1 MDNNLNNNGK
11 DNEQKP
17 WETEQ
22 GEPVSEKKPWDA
34 PVDTEDYTPPVYE
47 KKETVKEPE
56 EIKAPEEPETPYAE
70 PEVLSQPETEKEP
83 ETVKESEIPEEPKAP
98 DFNSQRYVPPYYNSA
113 SSNNKA
119 PKKPKNSVPLVVLS
133 VVCIACVLLMTA
145 MFFVIR
151 ANDWKSP
158 EAPSGDGQNVTDT
171 PDASDKEANGNGQ
184 GDELQNGEDAP
195 MTGDGD
201 VDVDIEIEDTEGKK
215 ELDYGTVYEKCAP
228 AAVGILCTKNLSY
241 SSMFGQTTTY
251 EQPYVGSGFIIDEDG
266 YIATNAHVVEE
277 MDTIKVYL
285 ADGTTLDATL
295 IGYDDLSDI
304 AVLKVES
311 EEKLPV
317 MEFGD
322 SSVLKVG
329 DIVTAIGTPA
339 DISLAGTFTHGI
351 ISAVDREV
359 VLDENGVKKTM
370 RLLQTDATINP
381 GNSGGPL
388 LNMHGQVIGINTL
401 KLTDE
406 FEGIGFA
413 IPSIYAKNVV
423 EAIIENG
430 GNVDFDPENGYV
442 SVDETP
448 QMGIANSQEITQ
460 YMSSVYGVPVGVQ
473 ILLLEQGCS
482 LEKNG
487 ARVGDIITEMNG
499 VKITNLTELR
509 EQRDKV
515 KPREEATVKVYRNGE
530 YYDITFKMGSNIST
544 K

>member
-1 MDNNLNNNGK
+1 MDNNFNNNQ
-11 DNEQKP
+11 NEDKKP
-17 WETEQ
+17 WEAEKENPSAEQ
-22 GEPVSEKKPWDA
+22 KPWDA
-34 PVDTEDYTPPVYE
+34 PVEIGDYIPPVYE
-47 KKETVKEPE
+47 KKQESKEQESFKQPEAVNEPE
-56 EIKAPEEPETPYAE
+56 PVNEPESVNE
-70 PEVLSQPETEKEP
+70 PEPSN
-83 ETVKESEIPEEPKAP
+83 EPKAP
-98 DFNSQRYVPPYYNSA
+98 DFNSQTYVPPYYNA
-113 SSNNKA
+113 SSVNKGT
-119 PKKPKNSVPLVVLS
+119 PKKSKKNTAIVALS
-133 VVCIACVLLMTA
+133 IVCIACVLLMTA
-145 MFFVIR
+145 MFCMIW
-151 ANDWKSP
+151 ANDWKLS
-158 EAPSGDGQNVTDT
+158 EPSEDSGKEQTENENTPGDEILNDTTQDGEDT
-171 PDASDKEANGNGQ
+171 PVTGE
-184 GDELQNGEDAP
+184 GDLDI
-195 MTGDGD
+195 
-201 VDVDIEIEDTEGKK
+201 DIEIEDTDGKK
-215 ELDYGTVYEKCAP
+215 ELNYGAVYEKCSP
-228 AAVGILCTKNLSY
+228 AAVGILCTKNMSY
-241 SSMFGQTTTY
+241 TSMFGQTTMY
-251 EQPYVGSGFIIDEDG
+251 EDKYVGSGFIIGEDG
-266 YIATNAHVVEE
+266 YVVTNAHVVEE
-277 MDTIKVYL
+277 MDTITVYL
-285 ADGTTLDATL
+285 ADGKELTATL
-295 IGYDDLSDI
+295 IGSDSFSDI

-359 VLDENGVKKTM
+359 ILEENGVKKTM

-423 EAIIENG
+423 EAIIENN
-430 GNVDFDPENGYV
+430 GNIDFDPENGYV

-448 QMGIANSQEITQ
+448 QMGIANSQEITK
-460 YMSSVYGVPVGVQ
+460 YMSSIYGVPVGVQ

-487 ARVGDIITEMNG
+487 ARVGDIIVEMNG
-499 VKITNLTELR
+499 EKITNLAELR

-515 KPREEATVKVYRNGE
+515 KPREEATIKVYRNGE
-530 YYDITFKMGSNIST
+530 YLDITFKMGSNIST

>member
-1 MDNNLNNNGK
+1 MDNNLNNNNQN
-11 DNEQKP
+11 NEQKP

-22 GEPVSEKKPWDA
+22 SEPVSEKKPWDA
-34 PVDTEDYTPPVYE
+34 PVDTDDYVPPVYE
-47 KKETVKEPE
+47 KRGTVKEPE
-56 EIKAPEEPETPYAE
+56 EIKAPEEPEIPETPAE
-70 PEVLSQPETEKEP
+70 QEVFSQSQTPSQPEI
-83 ETVKESEIPEEPKAP
+83 SEEPKIP
-98 DFNSQRYVPPYYNSA
+98 DFNSQHYVPPYYNSA
-113 SSNNKA
+113 SSSKGN
-119 PKKPKNSVPLVVLS
+119 PKKPKNRVPVIVLS
-133 VVCIACVLLMTA
+133 VVCIACVLLLTA

-158 EAPSGDGQNVTDT
+158 ETPNDDGQNVTDT
-171 PDASDKEANGNGQ
+171 PDASDKEANGDGI
-184 GDELQNGEDAP
+184 QNGDDTPA
-195 MTGDGD
+195 TGDGN
-201 VDVDIEIEDTEGKK
+201 VGVDIEIEDTEGKK
-215 ELDYGTVYEKCAP
+215 ELDYGAVYEKCAP
-228 AAVGILCTKNLSY
+228 AAVGILCTKNVQY

-285 ADGTTLDATL
+285 ADGTALDATL

-413 IPSIYAKNVV
+413 IPSMYAKNVV
-423 EAIIENG
+423 EAIIKNG

-448 QMGIANSQEITQ
+448 QMGIANSQEITK
-460 YMSSVYGVPVGVQ
+460 YMSSVYGVPTGVQ

-482 LEKNG
+482 LEKSG

-499 VKITNLTELR
+499 VKINTLDELR